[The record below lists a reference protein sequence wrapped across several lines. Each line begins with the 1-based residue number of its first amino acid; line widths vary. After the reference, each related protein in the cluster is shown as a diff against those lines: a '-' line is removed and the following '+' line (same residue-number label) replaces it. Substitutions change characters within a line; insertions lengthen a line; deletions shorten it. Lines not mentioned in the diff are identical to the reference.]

1 MDSVRNMSGI
11 IYQNDTAKSLVR
23 PDFFHISGFSNLPHA
38 KYYFFFL
45 CLVYAVTVLGNSLVT
60 FIIYIDRSLHTPKYM
75 AVFSLAI
82 ADLGESTAIFPNV
95 VQNIIFNTHEITY
108 GACLAN
114 MFFVYFFNSVQSV
127 MLTVL
132 AYDRFVA
139 ICFPLR
145 YHSIV
150 TNKSMGIIVTVGW
163 IFNCTYMIVG
173 IIFII
178 KLSFC
183 KSTVIDSYFCDHGP
197 IYRLACNDNTP
208 SITLA
213 KVYIVLHLFLPM
225 FVISLSYASIL
236 LALSKIASWE
246 GRLKALKTCFSH
258 LILVSVFYIPLLGI
272 YIAGIYIPINP
283 SARIINTSLS
293 YGVPAML
300 NPIVYSL
307 NTAEI
312 KEFVKKMFGRN
323 RHKGIVP
330 TIVK

>member
-1 MDSVRNMSGI
+1 MGSNKSDLFPVRVG
-11 IYQNDTAKSLVR
+11 LLR

-95 VQNIIFNTHEITY
+95 VQNIIFNIHEITY

-208 SITLA
+208 SITLV

-312 KEFVKKMFGRN
+312 KEFVKKMFRRN